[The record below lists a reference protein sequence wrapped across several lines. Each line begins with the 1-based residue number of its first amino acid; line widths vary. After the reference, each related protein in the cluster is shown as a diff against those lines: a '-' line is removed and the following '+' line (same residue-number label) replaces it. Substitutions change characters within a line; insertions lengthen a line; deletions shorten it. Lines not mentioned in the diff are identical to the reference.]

1 MRFKKKPSKL
11 KYKLCKLYLSIT
23 RFIISLSKVND
34 VHLGTRV
41 IYNKRRYY
49 VNDCNSYLRGV
60 RVFKLS
66 NANYP
71 FPIYARRD
79 EFEKESD
86 LENVIHD
93 ATSWWKW
100 YKRNWLELDAEAMAR
115 FHRISSTSTLGHSK
129 INRKH
134 YRFK

>member
-1 MRFKKKPSKL
+1 MRFKKNSSEL
-11 KYKLCKLYLSIT
+11 KYRFCKLYLTIT
-23 RFIISLSKVND
+23 RFIISLTKVND

-49 VNDCNSYLRGV
+49 INSNNLYLRGKC
-60 RVFKLS
+60 VFKLL
-66 NANYP
+66 NANYQ

-79 EFEKESD
+79 EFKKELD
-86 LENVIHD
+86 LKNVIHD

-100 YKRNWLELDAEAMAR
+100 YKRNWLELDAKAMAR
-115 FHRISSTSTLGHSK
+115 FHRISSTNVLGHSK
-129 INRKH
+129 IERKH